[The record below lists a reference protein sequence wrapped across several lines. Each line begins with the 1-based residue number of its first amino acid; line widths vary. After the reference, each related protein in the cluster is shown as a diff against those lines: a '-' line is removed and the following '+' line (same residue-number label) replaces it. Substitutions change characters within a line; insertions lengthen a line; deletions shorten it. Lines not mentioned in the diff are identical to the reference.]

1 MICHG
6 ASSISRSCPGNV
18 PSLRATTLVGAGV
31 AASNMENVGACESM
45 PITNKTD
52 AGRAEKR
59 RVELM
64 VLAA

>member
-1 MICHG
+1 M
-6 ASSISRSCPGNV
+6 